1 MDPDRDR
8 GRVWDRDRDRGID
21 RDRDMVSSSVVP
33 TAVILTKTE
42 MSTMLGSSTVA
53 SPHTQR
59 QRDRDRG

>member
-21 RDRDMVSSSVVP
+21 RDRDRVSSSVVP
-33 TAVILTKTE
+33 TAVIHTKTE

-53 SPHTQR
+53 SPHT
-59 QRDRDRG
+59 

>member
-33 TAVILTKTE
+33 TAVIHTKTE
-42 MSTMLGSSTVA
+42 MSTMLGSSTVV
-53 SPHTQR
+53 SPHTQAEG
-59 QRDRDRG
+59 QG

>member
-1 MDPDRDR
+1 MIDPDRDR
-8 GRVWDRDRDRGID
+8 DWDRDRDRDIDGD
-21 RDRDMVSSSVVP
+21 RDRGSSSVVP
-33 TAVILTKTE
+33 TAVINTKTE